1 MMFIAFIVG
10 LFGLLIGSF
19 LNVVIYRVPAGKSIV
34 SPPSTC
40 TDCGS
45 KIKPY
50 DNIPLV
56 SWLVLRGK
64 CRRCGARISLRYPLV
79 ELTTGM
85 FFFAVALAFSG
96 PIVHAENG
104 RLLLSTALV
113 LTGFLYLAAISVAL
127 TLIDIDVRKLPNVIV
142 LPSYAIAL
150 ILLALA
156 SVLSDDYTGL
166 VRAGIAMCI
175 LAIAYFLMAFIYP
188 GGMGLGDVKLAGVIG
203 IYLGW
208 IGWGALAV
216 GAFAAFVLGGTF
228 ALLLISA
235 KKATRKSGVPF
246 GPWMLAGAW
255 VGIGAGTS
263 ISAAYLSIFGLS
275 AA

>member
-1 MMFIAFIVG
+1 MIIAVFVG

-19 LNVVIYRVPAGKSIV
+19 LNVVIFRVPAGKSIV
-34 SPPSTC
+34 SPPSAC
-40 TDCGS
+40 MDCDS
-45 KIKPY
+45 EIKPY
-50 DNIPLV
+50 DNIPLL
-56 SWLVLRGK
+56 SWLILRGK
-64 CRRCGARISLRYPLV
+64 CRNCGSRISSRYPLV
-79 ELTTGM
+79 ELVTGIL
-85 FFFAVALAFSG
+85 FFGVGLAFSPSILG
-96 PIVHAENG
+96 AANG
-104 RLLLSTALV
+104 RILVSTALV
-113 LTGFLYLAAISVAL
+113 LVAFLYLAAISVAL

-142 LPSYAIAL
+142 LPSYVVAL
-150 ILLALA
+150 VLLAVA
-156 SVLSDDYTGL
+156 SVLSNDYSGL
-166 VRAGIAMCI
+166 VRAGIAMSA
-175 LAIAYFLMAFIYP
+175 LVIAYFLMAFIYP

-216 GAFAAFVLGGTF
+216 GALAAFVLGGIF

-255 VGIGAGTS
+255 LGIGAGTT
-263 ISAAYLSIFGLS
+263 IFAAYLSIFGLV